1 MVPAQDCQRRG
12 VQGRINSGHTLPSTT
27 ILTVT
32 IVGGDS
38 ACLFVCWGFSITVP
52 VSTFTGGCCTS
63 AVIVISVYKDC
74 NRPTVIIKHVNSR
87 CIHIRLTTDVKWQV
101 VIIFNEKLQ
110 LGTQYFNEMKLFVLL
125 PKAHIK
131 TIIGCC

>member
-1 MVPAQDCQRRG
+1 MVPAQDCRHQG
-12 VQGRINSGHTLPSTT
+12 VEWRINSGHTLPSTT

-63 AVIVISVYKDC
+63 AVIVISVYNDC
-74 NRPTVIIKHVNSR
+74 NRPTEIQKHGKVESYITHTQLTYMLIKQ
-87 CIHIRLTTDVKWQV
+87 QV
-101 VIIFNEKLQ
+101 AIFNEKLRFS
-110 LGTQYFNEMKLFVLL
+110 TQYFNDMKRFCVTT
-125 PKAHIK
+125 KD
-131 TIIGCC
+131 T